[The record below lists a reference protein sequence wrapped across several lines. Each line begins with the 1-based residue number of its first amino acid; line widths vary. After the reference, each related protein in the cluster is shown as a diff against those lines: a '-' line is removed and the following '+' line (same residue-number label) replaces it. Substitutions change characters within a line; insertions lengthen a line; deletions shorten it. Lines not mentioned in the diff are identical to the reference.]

1 MKKNILKM
9 AVVALAVFAMPTMMH
24 AQLGNLA
31 RKAKSATQTAKTL
44 TTNENLIGTEEI
56 KVAQLAATWS
66 YTEAGVSFAAGN
78 AAEKAAGNALAQ
90 EVEPDLRNALS
101 VIRPGMLKFKF
112 NEDKT
117 CQLLAQNKP
126 IDGTYTISG
135 PDITVNLSNP
145 ATTLKFNGRLD
156 GNRIQLSMT
165 PDELTSFIKAAL
177 PESAD
182 SYASKIGTVTS
193 ALEKA
198 KNLYLALWF
207 FK

>member
-1 MKKNILKM
+1 
-9 AVVALAVFAMPTMMH
+9 
-24 AQLGNLA
+24 
-31 RKAKSATQTAKTL
+31 
-44 TTNENLIGTEEI
+44 
-56 KVAQLAATWS
+56 
-66 YTEAGVSFAAGN
+66 
-78 AAEKAAGNALAQ
+78 
-90 EVEPDLRNALS
+90 
-101 VIRPGMLKFKF
+101 MLKFKF

-165 PDELTSFIKAAL
+165 PDELTSFITAAL

>member
-31 RKAKSATQTAKTL
+31 RKAKSAAQTAKTL

-117 CQLLAQNKP
+117 CH
-126 IDGTYTISG
+126 
-135 PDITVNLSNP
+135 
-145 ATTLKFNGRLD
+145 
-156 GNRIQLSMT
+156 
-165 PDELTSFIKAAL
+165 
-177 PESAD
+177 
-182 SYASKIGTVTS
+182 
-193 ALEKA
+193 
-198 KNLYLALWF
+198 
-207 FK
+207 

>member
-1 MKKNILKM
+1 MKKNILKL

-31 RKAKSATQTAKTL
+31 RKAKSAAQTAKTL
-44 TTNENLIGTEEI
+44 TTNENLIGTEEL
-56 KVAQLAATWS
+56 KVEKVKGTWS
-66 YTEAGVSFAAGN
+66 YTEPGISFAAGN
-78 AAEKAAGNALAQ
+78 AAEKAAGNAVAQ
-90 EVEPDLRNALS
+90 EVEPDLRSALS

-112 NEDKT
+112 NENNT
-117 CQLLAQNKP
+117 CQAIVQTKP
-126 IDGTYTISG
+126 IDGTYTLNG

-145 ATTLKFNGRLD
+145 ATTLKFNGRID

-165 PDELTSFIKAAL
+165 PDELTDFIKTVL

-182 SYASKIGTVTS
+182 SYASKIGTVSS